1 MLTKQETPTQRE
13 GYLMRPVRPEDLA
26 AVVSLINAVSQRLE
40 GSNEATLADIENFWK
55 TPGLSLEDDIRI
67 VFSPTGKTVGYV
79 EALTLQQPPV
89 HPFIWLR
96 VHPDHSD
103 EGVGVALLEWAE
115 QRVRRVL
122 EIIPEDLRVSMASFN
137 VSGYEPAAKLLES
150 HGFMLIRHSFN
161 MHIDFTEEPP
171 APKWPEVI
179 VLKPFDAHSDAEA
192 VYQAVNESFSDH
204 FGHID
209 EPFEQG
215 FARFRH
221 LMMEGKEAFD
231 PDLWFLA
238 MDGDEIAGISLCR
251 LRHEEEPPLGW
262 VSTLGVRRPW
272 RKHGLGLALLQHSFG
287 ALYRRGFRKVG
298 LGVDASNLTG
308 ALRLYENAGMYVARR
323 YDRYEKELRPGK
335 ELMTTELCE

>member
-1 MLTKQETPTQRE
+1 
-13 GYLMRPVRPEDLA
+13 MRPVRQEDLE
-26 AVVSLINAVSQRLE
+26 AVVTLVNEVSQRLE
-40 GSNEATLADIENFWK
+40 ATNETTLADIGGFWK

-67 VFSPTGKTVGYV
+67 VFSPTGKTLGYV

-103 EGVGVALLEWAE
+103 EGVGEALLEWAE
-115 QRVRRVL
+115 KRVRRVL
-122 EIIPEDLRVSMASFN
+122 DLIPEDLRVSMTSFN

-171 APKWPEVI
+171 APIWPEGI
-179 VLKPFDAHSDAEA
+179 ELKPFDPQSDAEA
-192 VYQAVNESFSDH
+192 VYRAVNESFSDH

-209 EPFEQG
+209 EPFGQG

-221 LMMEGKEAFD
+221 LMMEDEEVFNS
-231 PDLWFLA
+231 DLWFLA
-238 MDGDEIAGISLCR
+238 VEEDEIVGISLCR
-251 LRHEEEPPLGW
+251 VHPAEEPPMGW

-272 RKHGLGLALLQHSFG
+272 RKRGLGLALLRHSFG
-287 ALYRRGFRKVG
+287 EFYRRGFRKVG

-335 ELMTTELCE
+335 ELMTTELSE